1 MAIIEVERLSFW
13 YPDEERAALSD
24 MSLTV
29 KAGEFI
35 VLCGASGCGKTTLL
49 RHLKKELTPVGKR
62 TGRIMY
68 KGVPLEEQPDRQT
81 TQQIGMVFQNP
92 ESQIVMDTVWHELAF
107 SMENMGY
114 TLPVM
119 RKRLGEMTQ
128 FFGLEP
134 LLYRSVHE
142 LSGGQKQMIN
152 LASVLLLQPNVLLL
166 DEPTS
171 QLDPVSA
178 REFIQMVYR
187 LNQEFSMTVIM
198 SEHRLEDVIPLA
210 DRVII
215 MEKGQVKYAGSAG
228 TVSRQIRAGQVDEEL
243 AYLPS
248 IARLYFAV
256 QPSANQLESI
266 QQVPLT
272 VREGKRWLAASR
284 KEGVGVQP
292 PAVSS
297 MFALQEDELLT
308 CREVTFQYGR
318 EQPEVLS
325 KLSLSIY
332 RGECLAILGGN
343 GAGKSTL
350 LQIMAGLAVPQ
361 RGSVRYRKKQDICS
375 MPEKERARIIGYLA
389 QNPLLYFSYDTVEEE
404 LLHMAEYAGISSS
417 AEKIQH
423 LLVSFGIIDIVKKHP
438 HDISGGQQQK
448 VALAMVLLADP
459 HILLLDEPTKGM
471 DPPAKKRMAAL
482 LHALREAGTTVVFV
496 THDIEFAARHAT
508 RCAMLFDG
516 AISAVAEPRVFFS
529 ENYFYTTVINRIVR
543 EWLPD
548 ALTYEDVIKR
558 WNVPVSLF

>member
-1 MAIIEVERLSFW
+1 
-13 YPDEERAALSD
+13 

-256 QPSANQLESI
+256 QPSANQLEST

-284 KEGVGVQP
+284 KEGGGVQP

-423 LLVSFGIIDIVKKHP
+423 LLVSFGITDIVKKHP